1 MKKAKTLFML
11 SCMLV
16 FICFILQMPVYAA
29 SENACW
35 TKVDDGWILVDD
47 EGTDLTARMRDN
59 TLYIQGTGAVP
70 SYTRNCLGNRPW
82 HNQTIYELEIGAGVT
97 SIGAEAFSNF
107 KDLATVTMPV
117 SVFIED
123 SSAFGGAK
131 QDAYFIIN
139 GTNIVSRDI
148 GNVPYTSYD
157 SIVAFMEKYNYN
169 YRYKVAN
176 YYMIDLAQAKTNG
189 AIYGLSP
196 SDALTKE
203 YNPNYPLID
212 LDASVCIVSR
222 AASDMKAEVVNRQQ
236 GLAALEAFSIVM
248 GERTYVG
255 AYNIVVSQNGKKVD
269 SVNTPMTLSMTIPEY
284 YRFPNRKFA
293 LIQLGVGVV
302 NILEDEDTDD
312 GMITFTTDYPSTTYA
327 LVYKD

>member
-1 MKKAKTLFML
+1 MRKAKTLFML
-11 SCMLV
+11 LCMLV
-16 FICFILQMPVYAA
+16 FICFILPMSVYAA
-29 SENACW
+29 PENACW

-47 EGTDLTARMRDN
+47 EGTDLTAKMSGT

-70 SYTRNCLGNRPW
+70 SYTRDCLGNRPW
-82 HNQTIYELEIGAGVT
+82 HNQTIYELEIGTGVT

-131 QDAYFIIN
+131 QDAYFMIN

-148 GNVPYTSYD
+148 GNIPYTSYD

-169 YRYKVAN
+169 YRYRVAN
-176 YYMIDLAQAKTNG
+176 YYMIALAQAKTNG
-189 AIYGLSP
+189 AIYGLAP

-203 YNPNYPLID
+203 YNPNYPLVD
-212 LDASVCIVSR
+212 LGTLVYIVGGTT
-222 AASDMKAEVVNRQQ
+222 SDMKTEVVNRQQ
-236 GLAALEAFSIVM
+236 GLAALKAFSIVI
-248 GERTYVG
+248 GERTYIG
-255 AYNIVVSQNGKKVD
+255 AYNIAVSQNGKKVD
-269 SVNTPMTLSMTIPEY
+269 SIHTPLTLSMTIPEY

-312 GMITFTTDYPSTTYA
+312 GMITFTTDYPSATYA
-327 LVYKD
+327 LVYED